1 MKKYMLAFLV
11 AVLISAVV
19 IGGVIWLSDFLSGG
33 TNHYPYEGFQVGYLF
48 MGAAIGA
55 IGMLLTF
62 AVGAPIA
69 TYLAK
74 RQSLNIKNAI
84 LLCGAMAF
92 LILGVIYWLASPDS
106 KPLQTSTLLTLVPLA
121 IVPIICGLVY
131 FKMVAI
137 PKYSTP
143 VST

>member
-1 MKKYMLAFLV
+1 MRKYLLSFLV
-11 AVLISAVV
+11 AVLTSAVV
-19 IGGVIWLSDFLSGG
+19 IGGAIWLSDYLTGG
-33 TNHYPYEGFQVGYLF
+33 SAETPYEGFQVGYVF

-55 IGMLLTF
+55 IGMLATF

-69 TYLAK
+69 AYLAK

-84 LLCGAMAF
+84 ALCGAVALF
-92 LILGVIYWLASPDS
+92 ILGVIYWLASPDS
-106 KPLQTSTLLTLVPLA
+106 KPLQTSVLAMMPLA

-131 FKMVAI
+131 FRMVAI
-137 PKYSTP
+137 QKYKNP